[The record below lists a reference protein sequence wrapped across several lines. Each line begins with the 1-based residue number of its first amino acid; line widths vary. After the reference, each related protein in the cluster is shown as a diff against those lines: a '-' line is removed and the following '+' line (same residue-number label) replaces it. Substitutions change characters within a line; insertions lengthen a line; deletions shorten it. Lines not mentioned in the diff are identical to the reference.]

1 VSAAPANRILE
12 VLAEPVAL
20 RIVRALSAEDHTQ
33 AQLVTRLHLGQSVA
47 SRALQLLRVVGLV
60 ESDAP
65 RSVIRLRVESEV
77 KQLLLAADRL
87 AEALLV
93 VDQADQKT
101 LTRET
106 RRTVIRANRFAD
118 AIPRDRA
125 REPEA

>member
-1 VSAAPANRILE
+1 VSSAPANRILE
-12 VLAEPVAL
+12 VLAEPVTL
-20 RIVRALSAEDHTQ
+20 RIIRALSAEDHTQ

-47 SRALQLLRVVGLV
+47 SRTLKLLRVVGLV
-60 ESDAP
+60 ESDSP
-65 RSVIRLRVESEV
+65 RSVIRLRMEPEV

-106 RRTVIRANRFAD
+106 RRAVIRRSAD
-118 AIPRDRA
+118 AIPIDRA
-125 REPEA
+125 MEPGA

>member
-20 RIVRALSAEDHTQ
+20 RIVRALAAEDHTQ
-33 AQLVTRLHLGQSVA
+33 AQLVTRLQLGQSVA
-47 SRALQLLRVVGLV
+47 SRALKLLRVVGLA
-60 ESDAP
+60 ESDTP

-87 AEALLV
+87 AEAILV

-106 RRTVIRANRFAD
+106 RRTVIRANQSAD
-118 AIPRDRA
+118 ATPRDRTM
-125 REPEA
+125 EPGA